1 MQLVSVMHNAPPQ
14 RTGSGLQ
21 LMTYIY
27 VFASICP
34 GAGEIHVSS
43 GPEPS
48 DGPQG
53 SADSYQI
60 PAHSCQGSVPK
71 ESTNTPQGM

>member
-1 MQLVSVMHNAPPQ
+1 MQLVSVMHNAPLKEQ
-14 RTGSGLQ
+14 EVAYNWSS
-21 LMTYIY
+21 IY

-71 ESTNTPQGM
+71 ESTITPQGM